1 MTGGGWGLRG
11 DGWSSGTEVCAEQER
26 GGGDGDKGEED
37 EEGARGKSRGGGGG
51 KGFDGLR
58 GAGGEG
64 EAVLALG
71 DEQCDFFG
79 GAIAV
84 IELGK
89 AGPELADGGADNTVG
104 GRVEVPAAA
113 EKFLADLGLVDRF
126 AGAREVTF
134 AEVPEEFAGTG
145 RPVKWGAG
153 EDAGQQ
159 FLLGW
164 AN

>member
-1 MTGGGWGLRG
+1 MEGDEGWGG
-11 DGWSSGTEVCAEQER
+11 KEFSGL
-26 GGGDGDKGEED
+26 GGSGRE
-37 EEGARGKSRGGGGG
+37 A
-51 KGFDGLR
+51 
-58 GAGGEG
+58 

-71 DEQCDFFG
+71 DEHCDFFG